1 MTRGTK
7 LRGPFNSAFLVA
19 AVLFG
24 LTASSCVSGDEGAA
38 GGGGGGGDDFCAQL
52 EAASEEDTM
61 MLGDD
66 PAEAAAAAEELRE
79 LASSAPGAVA
89 DALTTF
95 ADLMDELAELEGS
108 DEGDME
114 SFGRVMALMFD
125 PEIIEAGQV
134 MEKYAV
140 SECGFD
146 PEEAS
151 ERFGSSTE
159 DSSGPG
165 DSGEF
170 DFDPAEPDDGA
181 STDDI
186 RTSGEIS
193 LEDLDDVKSS
203 HSAESWSE
211 KIVSSGISGDNSI
224 ELYGKGPDDEYIE
237 RKPLTVG
244 ESVAACE
251 AMREAFSAEQPE
263 LEVRVGNGD
272 TVLVEGSA
280 SEVCVPV

>member
-1 MTRGTK
+1 MTRGIK
-7 LRGPFNSAFLVA
+7 RNGSFNSAVLIA

-24 LTASSCVSGDEGAA
+24 LTASGCGSGDKGSA
-38 GGGGGGGDDFCAQL
+38 GGGDNGGDDFCAQL

-61 MLGDD
+61 TIGDD

-79 LASSAPGAVA
+79 LASSAPEAVA
-89 DALTTF
+89 GALGTF
-95 ADLMDELAELEGS
+95 ADLMDEMAELDGS

-114 SFGRVMALMFD
+114 DFGRVMALMFD
-125 PEIIEAGQV
+125 PEIIEAAKTL
-134 MEKYAV
+134 EKYAV

-151 ERFGSSTE
+151 ERFGNSTG
-159 DSSGPG
+159 DSPG
-165 DSGEF
+165 SEDSGEF
-170 DFDPAEPDDGA
+170 EFEPSDPDDGG

-203 HSAESWSE
+203 HSGEAWSE
-211 KIVSSGISGDNSI
+211 KIVSSGISGDRSI
-224 ELYGKGPDDEYIE
+224 ELYGVGPDDQYIE
-237 RKPLTVG
+237 REPLTVD

-251 AMREAFSAEQPE
+251 AMRDAFSSEQPE

-272 TVLVEGSA
+272 TVLAQGSA
-280 SEVCVPV
+280 SEACAPV

>member
-1 MTRGTK
+1 
-7 LRGPFNSAFLVA
+7 
-19 AVLFG
+19 
-24 LTASSCVSGDEGAA
+24 
-38 GGGGGGGDDFCAQL
+38 
-52 EAASEEDTM
+52 M

-66 PAEAAAAAEELRE
+66 PAEAAAAAEELRG
-79 LASSAPGAVA
+79 LASSAPEPVA

-95 ADLMDELAELEGS
+95 ADLMDDLAELEGS
-108 DEGDME
+108 EEGDIE
-114 SFGRVMALMFD
+114 SFGQVMALMFD
-125 PEIIEAGQV
+125 PEIIEAGKV
-134 MEKYAV
+134 MEKYVV

-159 DSSGPG
+159 DSPGPE

-170 DFDPAEPDDGA
+170 DFDPAEPDDGG

-203 HSAESWSE
+203 HSAETWSA
-211 KIVSSGISGDNSI
+211 KIVSSGISGDKSI
-224 ELYGKGPDDEYIE
+224 ELYGSGPDDEYIE
-237 RKPLTVG
+237 REPLTVD

-251 AMREAFSAEQPE
+251 AMREAFGADQPE

-280 SEVCVPV
+280 SEACAPV